1 MMQPPEWLDEPPP
14 DPWTLP
20 PDDIDEP
27 WAREALAP
35 PRQRPDAGPR
45 TSAPAVQRATAGL
58 REEALEIL
66 RALTGRLDADFH
78 PGQYEAIEALVAD
91 HRRALVVQ
99 RTGWGKSAVY
109 FISALLQRRVGSGP
123 ALIVSPLLAL
133 MRDQVVAAERA
144 GVRAVAI
151 NSSNVTEW
159 SEIERSLGSDQID
172 VLLVSPE
179 RLVNPTFRAE
189 QLPRLVQS
197 CGLLVI
203 DEAHCISDWGH
214 DFRPDYRRIRDLIA
228 ELPEGVPV
236 LATTATANSRVVDDV
251 AEQMAA
257 GGHEVFTLRG
267 PLARDSLRL
276 GVLDLGTPWRRLAWL
291 SEHLAALPGSGIVY
305 CLTVAA
311 AEDTAAL
318 LAKNGHRVV
327 AYTGRTDPAER
338 LIAEEALKRN
348 EVKALIATS
357 ALGMGFD
364 KPDLGFVVH
373 LGAPSSPVAYYQQV
387 GRAGRATANA
397 DVLLLPGAEDQAIWH
412 FFATNAMP
420 TQPKADA
427 VLSALAGLDRPLSV
441 AALEARVDIK
451 RGPLELLLKVLAVD
465 GAVRSVKGGWVSTGE
480 PWTYDAERYGR
491 IAAAR
496 QQEQRAMLAY
506 EQLDACRMAFLT
518 AELDDPHAAACGRC
532 DVCAGP
538 WYPTE
543 VTLTSSRGAQTALD
557 RVGVPLPP
565 RALWPSGLDTLDVK
579 ADGAAVKGRISPD
592 ELLAEGRAV
601 ARLSDLGWG
610 AQLRELFSADREG
623 NPIDREVPPE
633 LGRACLRV
641 LKEWD
646 WQERPVAVAWVPS
659 LGRPRLVES
668 LATGI
673 AAAGRLEILGPLGL
687 RPHAGRLRGSTNSAY
702 RVRDVWDRFVVPSD
716 LAARLESVDGP
727 VLLVDDLVDSR
738 WTMTVAGRLLRRAG
752 ARAVLPLALGA
763 VG

>member
-1 MMQPPEWLDEPPP
+1 MTQPPDWLDEPPP

-27 WAREALAP
+27 WAREPVAQARDRP
-35 PRQRPDAGPR
+35 AWPRVS
-45 TSAPAVQRATAGL
+45 TAVQRSTTGL
-58 REEALEIL
+58 REEAVEVL
-66 RALTGRLDADFH
+66 RALTGRPDADFH

-109 FISALLQRRVGSGP
+109 FISALLQRRAGSGP

-151 NSSNVTEW
+151 NSANVTEW
-159 SEIERSLGSDQID
+159 SEIERSLGAGQID

-179 RLVNPTFRAE
+179 RLVNPVFRAE

-228 ELPEGVPV
+228 DLPEGVPV
-236 LATTATANSRVVDDV
+236 LATTATANSRVVEDV
-251 AEQMAA
+251 SEQMAS

-318 LAKNGHRVV
+318 LAKAGHLVV

-348 EVKALIATS
+348 VVKALIATS

-427 VLSALAGLDRPLSV
+427 VLSALADLDRPLSV
-441 AALEARVDIK
+441 AALESRVDIK

-491 IAAAR
+491 IADAR

-506 EQLDACRMAFLT
+506 EQLADCRMAFLT

-543 VTLTSSRGAQTALD
+543 VTLSASRGAQTALD

-565 RALWPSGLDTLDVK
+565 RALWPSGLDTLNVK
-579 ADGAAVKGRISPD
+579 ADGGSVKGRITPD

-623 NPIDREVPPE
+623 NPVDREVPAE

-641 LKEWD
+641 LKEWG
-646 WQERPVAVAWVPS
+646 WEERPVAVAWVPS

-673 AAAGRLEILGPLGL
+673 AATGRLEVLGPLGL
-687 RPHAGRLRGSTNSAY
+687 SSRAGRLRGSTNSAY
-702 RVRDVWDRFVVPSD
+702 RVRDVWDRFVVPPD
-716 LAARLESVDGP
+716 LAARLESLDGP